1 MYNELAGNSQSLDTE
16 AARVVEQRF
25 FIKWYRRHGRDFP
38 WRQDRLDPY
47 KSLVTEMLLRQTRA
61 EGVAKLWD
69 KFFERYPDVESLALA
84 KRGRLRE
91 FIAILGF
98 GSQRAEALIHAAKF
112 LVEHHGG
119 KVPNKLE
126 CLLAV
131 PHIGHYAARAV
142 LCFAFGRPVEIVDVN
157 VLRFFARYFGITVK
171 PDIRRSPAA
180 WELAAR
186 LLPTGS
192 KRAQQHNYGMLDF
205 TAQVCKAG
213 TPRCGICPLA
223 SSCVW
228 QLTQVEKMDKQET

>member
-1 MYNELAGNSQSLDTE
+1 MLEE
-16 AARVVEQRF
+16 HF
-25 FIKWYRRHGRDFP
+25 FIKWFRRHGRDFP
-38 WRQDRLDPY
+38 WRQDRIDPY

-61 EGVAKLWD
+61 EGVAKLWEE
-69 KFFERYPDVESLALA
+69 FFEQYPDVESLARA
-84 KRGRLRE
+84 KAGRLRS
-91 FIAILGF
+91 FVAILGF
-98 GSQRAEALIHAAKF
+98 GSQRSEALIHAAKF
-112 LVEHHGG
+112 LVENHRG

-126 CLLAV
+126 DLLAV

-142 LCFAFGRPVEIVDVN
+142 FCFAFGQMVEIVDVN
-157 VLRFFARYFGITVK
+157 VLRFFARYFGIIVK

-192 KRAQQHNYGMLDF
+192 KRVQRHNYGMLDF

-213 TPRCGICPLA
+213 TPRCEICPLA

-228 QLTQVEKMDKQET
+228 QLAQADESHF